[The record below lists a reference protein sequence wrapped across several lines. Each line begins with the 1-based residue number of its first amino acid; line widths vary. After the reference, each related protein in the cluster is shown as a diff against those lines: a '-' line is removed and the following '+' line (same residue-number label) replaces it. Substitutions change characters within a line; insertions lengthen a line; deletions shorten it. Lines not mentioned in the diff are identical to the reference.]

1 MSTEHTI
8 QWAEYKK
15 EGGLLLV
22 SIIFSAAMLIYLW
35 ADFQE
40 KQQEKLRLNQLHDE
54 LVFDIDQAVKD
65 KTLLNEIGA
74 SFKKLKAQGFY
85 GEEDRLALVETL
97 TNTADSLKLPSFK
110 YAISPQVQIQTV
122 GLDFSTQLALMESVV
137 SVEAELLHEGDF
149 VQLGRNL
156 SAFSE
161 GAYLLKSCEL
171 TREKTLQLVEIT
183 KNVALSCSFAFY
195 TITQTPLS
203 DEIEHDDIIDLEGG

>member
-1 MSTEHTI
+1 MSTERTI

-22 SIIFSAAMLIYLW
+22 AIIFSAAMLIYLW

-97 TNTADSLKLPSFK
+97 T
-110 YAISPQVQIQTV
+110 
-122 GLDFSTQLALMESVV
+122 
-137 SVEAELLHEGDF
+137 
-149 VQLGRNL
+149 
-156 SAFSE
+156 
-161 GAYLLKSCEL
+161 
-171 TREKTLQLVEIT
+171 
-183 KNVALSCSFAFY
+183 
-195 TITQTPLS
+195 
-203 DEIEHDDIIDLEGG
+203 